1 MQFLDVNLLAI
12 SAAAVANIILGII
25 WYSPALFGNAWM
37 NLAGKRKDALHRSTI
52 EYAGSFLAALAAAC
66 VLALLVEATQSNSI
80 ESGAFLGLIVGLGFT
95 ATSTAVNFM
104 FERRPMRLYM
114 ITVGYHIVAY
124 TFMGA
129 ILGNLS

>member
-1 MQFLDVNLLAI
+1 VQFLDVNLLAI
-12 SAAAVANIILGII
+12 FAAAVANIILGII
-25 WYSPALFGNAWM
+25 WYSPALFGNAWT
-37 NLAGKRKDALHRSTI
+37 NLAGKRKEELHRGTI
-52 EYAGSFLAALAAAC
+52 EYAGSFLAAFAAAY
-66 VLALLVEATQSNSI
+66 VLAMLVEATQSNSI
-80 ESGAFLGLIVGLGFT
+80 ESGAFLGLIAGLGLI

-104 FERRPMRLYM
+104 FEKRPMGLYL